1 MWSKQ
6 TFEKEMHKFDRLLR
20 LRDSETEP
28 GIVYIERKASRETA
42 CVPKPKEF
50 HKRDVYRRNAE
61 GHILLMRARK
71 NELGHHLLVEL
82 RAHDMWQF
90 RGAGYYADALE
101 RQEAEKEAQ
110 KEKENSVLL
119 QHCGEEAYDRAMIKQ
134 GDVVSNFHQKV

>member
-1 MWSKQ
+1 
-6 TFEKEMHKFDRLLR
+6 
-20 LRDSETEP
+20 
-28 GIVYIERKASRETA
+28 
-42 CVPKPKEF
+42 
-50 HKRDVYRRNAE
+50 
-61 GHILLMRARK
+61 
-71 NELGHHLLVEL
+71 
-82 RAHDMWQF
+82 MWQF